1 MRYFLVKSEPGV
13 WSWDQ
18 MAAAGAKGTHWNG
31 VRNHQAA
38 IHLTAM
44 AKGDL
49 CFFYHSNEERQI
61 VGLVKVIK
69 TAYPDPSD
77 PAGRFVMVDV
87 AAVKPFARPVTLAEI
102 KSDARLAHL
111 ALVRQSRLSV
121 MDIDDAAAAII
132 LSLGGVKP

>member
-1 MRYFLVKSEPGV
+1 MNHFLIKSEPSV

-18 MAAAGAKGTHWNG
+18 MVAAGAKGTHWDG

-38 IHLTAM
+38 IHLKAM
-44 AKGDL
+44 RRGDR

-69 TAYPDPSD
+69 EAHPDPGD
-77 PAGRFVMVDV
+77 PTGRFVMVDV
-87 AAVKPFARPVTLAEI
+87 AALKPFKVPVTLAAI
-102 KSDARLAHL
+102 KADPRFSDF

-121 MDIDDAAAAII
+121 MAVDPDLAQALLA
-132 LSLGGVKP
+132 LGGMA